1 MIGSGKSHC
10 SRLGPLS
17 GVRRLPRSLVIFT
30 YKHSV
35 FFLLWPSSRHYSYS
49 DENAFRDSGYWMMGR
64 HSVLRVR
71 WCVLRRAF
79 SDAES
84 GVKAGTNGTTIK
96 RYWFPMILYTGGIGS
111 RLPFGFFFFATT
123 EYPFWKRSGVFVA
136 RERVVNRFSFFL
148 AFFFCFPHLDGRCH
162 GRYS

>member
-1 MIGSGKSHC
+1 
-10 SRLGPLS
+10 
-17 GVRRLPRSLVIFT
+17 
-30 YKHSV
+30 
-35 FFLLWPSSRHYSYS
+35 
-49 DENAFRDSGYWMMGR
+49 MGR

-96 RYWFPMILYTGGIGS
+96 RYWLPMILYTGGIGS

-148 AFFFCFPHLDGRCH
+148 AFFFVFLISTVGVTVDILRFARADSGLVFA
-162 GRYS
+162 YD